1 MRGGRKQDR
10 IFCQSMTRRGT
21 HCYAKGFPTA
31 NGKMLCRFHGYQNVD
46 GFKRSNYTIETKVK
60 QLKGLKQFRNKTDE
74 EIKKHI
80 EEVITPRIERGSSAY
95 YRKQIARR
103 DNPRGNMRRKK
114 LTDQIDTIISLMQK
128 KS

>member
-10 IFCQSMTRRGT
+10 LFCQAMTRRGT
-21 HCYAKGFPTA
+21 HCYAKGFATK

-46 GFKRSNYTIETKVK
+46 GFKKPNYTIESKIK
-60 QLKGLKQFRNKTDE
+60 QLKGLIQFKDKTDE

-80 EEVITPRIERGSSAY
+80 EEVITPRIERGTSEY
-95 YRKQIARR
+95 HRKQIVRR
-103 DNPRGNMRRKK
+103 DNPRGNLRRKK
-114 LTDQIDTIISLMQK
+114 LTDQIDRIISLMQK